1 MNEIAVHYGR
11 KRTAFPICLVG
22 TVLPLPP
29 LIEAPWSKIADRFMP
44 LQTDNGTGRL
54 ILGLP
59 LTAAGKPTELS
70 DEVEKLAEYLET
82 RGFVVELIR
91 ETGSTAE
98 TEGETRAMYRRDGK
112 RDSLAAMVI
121 LKRYLSMP

>member
-1 MNEIAVHYGR
+1 MNEIAVDYGR
-11 KRTAFPICLVG
+11 KRTGFAICLAGV
-22 TVLPLPP
+22 VLPLPP
-29 LIEAPWSKIADRFMP
+29 LVETTW
-44 LQTDNGTGRL
+44 NGIDERLKSIQSENGNGRI

-70 DEVEKLAEYLET
+70 DEVGKLAEYLT
-82 RGFVVELIR
+82 IRGFAVELVR

-98 TEGETRAMYRRDGK
+98 TEGEAPVINRRDGK

-121 LKRYLSMP
+121 LKRYLGMP

>member
-1 MNEIAVHYGR
+1 MNEIAVDYGR
-11 KRTAFPICLVG
+11 KRTGFAIFLVG

-29 LIEAPWSKIADRFMP
+29 LTETTWSKIADRLKH
-44 LQTDNGTGRL
+44 LQTDNGTGRI
-54 ILGLP
+54 ILGHP
-59 LTAAGKPTELS
+59 LTAAGKPTEMS

-91 ETGSTAE
+91 ETGSTVE
-98 TEGETRAMYRRDGK
+98 TEGVPRAINRRDGK

>member
-1 MNEIAVHYGR
+1 MNEIAVDYGR
-11 KRTAFPICLVG
+11 KRTGFAICLVG

-29 LIEAPWSKIADRFMP
+29 LTETTWNSIADRLKR
-44 LQTDNGTGRL
+44 LQTENGTGII

-70 DEVEKLAEYLET
+70 DEVEKLAEYLENM
-82 RGFVVELIR
+82 GFIVELVR

-98 TEGETRAMYRRDGK
+98 TEGEARVTHRRDGK

-121 LKRYLSMP
+121 LKRYLGMP